1 MSTSWYGLT
10 HLPDPG
16 RAQCERKR
24 ETDRQN
30 NKKKIVVPVDAPDHH
45 AHCQSAFSL
54 RNTPARNNSTTQL
67 STAKRDETTM
77 GIFSLLPVTRTRMEA
92 APVSQVGGPPTKRVS
107 ETFEQKLYR
116 KVSSTRE
123 YKPKTLD
130 ERQMKDVFLSLV
142 VVVVVSLL
150 SRLFA
155 ASIHV
160 ANNVCVCV
168 CVCMLSITQRLY
180 FVPLFS

>member
-1 MSTSWYGLT
+1 
-10 HLPDPG
+10 
-16 RAQCERKR
+16 
-24 ETDRQN
+24 
-30 NKKKIVVPVDAPDHH
+30 
-45 AHCQSAFSL
+45 
-54 RNTPARNNSTTQL
+54 
-67 STAKRDETTM
+67 
-77 GIFSLLPVTRTRMEA
+77 MEA

-150 SRLFA
+150 SHLVA
-155 ASIHV
+155 ASIYV
-160 ANNVCVCV
+160 ANNVCVC
-168 CVCMLSITQRLY
+168 MLSTTQRLY
-180 FVPLFS
+180 FVPLVSSRRSSRESRWFPSVVW

>member
-1 MSTSWYGLT
+1 MFRLT
-10 HLPDPG
+10 HPITTHTASQRSRYATPS
-16 RAQCERKR
+16 Q
-24 ETDRQN
+24 ETTTQ
-30 NKKKIVVPVDAPDHH
+30 H
-45 AHCQSAFSL
+45 
-54 RNTPARNNSTTQL
+54 NTTQHNTTQL

-150 SRLFA
+150 SHLVA
-155 ASIHV
+155 ASIYV
-160 ANNVCVCV
+160 ANNVCVC
-168 CVCMLSITQRLY
+168 MLSTTQRLY
-180 FVPLFS
+180 FVPLVSSRRSSRESRWSPSVVW